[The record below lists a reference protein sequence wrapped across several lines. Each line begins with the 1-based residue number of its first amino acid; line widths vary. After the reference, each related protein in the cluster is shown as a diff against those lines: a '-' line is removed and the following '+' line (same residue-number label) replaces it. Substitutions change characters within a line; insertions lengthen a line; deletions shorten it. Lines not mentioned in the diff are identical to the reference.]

1 MMFQRLLVN
10 VLGAVADSRERRANE
25 SNLQISEIR
34 KFVNSID
41 SGACSVS
48 YIVRKDMLVAQIDD

>member
-1 MMFQRLLVN
+1 MFQRLLAN

-25 SNLQISEIR
+25 SNLQISEIG
-34 KFVNSID
+34 KFDYSID

-48 YIVRKDMLVAQIDD
+48 YIVREDMLAAQIDD

>member
-1 MMFQRLLVN
+1 MAFQILVTN
-10 VLGAVADSRERRANE
+10 VLGAVADSRGRRANE

-34 KFVNSID
+34 KFDDSID

-48 YIVRKDMLVAQIDD
+48 YIVREDMLAAQIHD

>member
-1 MMFQRLLVN
+1 MAFQILVTN
-10 VLGAVADSRERRANE
+10 VLGAVADSRGRRANE

-34 KFVNSID
+34 KFDDSID

-48 YIVRKDMLVAQIDD
+48 YIVR